1 MKKRF
6 PINSNTFYLSD
17 LGNDTYEIRKLS
29 NTRNMTVIFSIKLKK
44 SQDINDLAEFEIDL
58 K

>member
-1 MKKRF
+1 MSRGLGDVYKRQ
-6 PINSNTFYLSD
+6 D